1 MRPDIKC
8 EHLLWQYQND
18 PLSLYAVVFQ
28 QLVNYSALSTKII
41 PTIGITHFTL
51 LNLEPGE
58 IEDLGRKK
66 FGDTDLEAQR
76 AFVTEITKLQR
87 TISNNLTRS
96 ITRVRDY
103 LFKRKVSIIIIFF
116 FSLFFYS

>member
-8 EHLLWQYQND
+8 EHLLWQHQKD

-28 QLVNYSALSTKII
+28 QLVNYSALSTKTI
-41 PTIGITHFTL
+41 PNIGITHFTL

-58 IEDLGRKK
+58 IEDLGKK
-66 FGDTDLEAQR
+66 EFGDTDPEAQR
-76 AFVTEITKLQR
+76 TLVTDITKLQR
-87 TISNNLTRS
+87 TISNNLSKS
-96 ITRVRDY
+96 ISRIREY